1 MNKDEAI
8 TLLAECAPLA
18 RKLSD
23 QGMNIILTEAD
34 RYLLAGFNR
43 VHLAGWLEDEYL
55 HRQAG
60 LLRSYVVILTAISIR
75 EEEKQAQAQG

>member
-8 TLLAECAPLA
+8 TLLAACAPLA
-18 RKLSD
+18 SKLSD
-23 QGMNIILTEAD
+23 PGMDIELTEAD
-34 RYLLAGFNR
+34 RYVLAGFNKVR
-43 VHLAGWLEDEYL
+43 LAGWLEDGYL